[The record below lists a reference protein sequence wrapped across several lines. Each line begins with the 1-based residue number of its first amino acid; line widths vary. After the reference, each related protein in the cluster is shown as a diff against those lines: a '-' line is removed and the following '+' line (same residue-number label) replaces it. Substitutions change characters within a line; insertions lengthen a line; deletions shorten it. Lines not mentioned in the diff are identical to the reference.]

1 MLTVTDRYS
10 GKKLTHKQILFE
22 VNRDRSEEW
31 QAYTR
36 YDIRVWPND
45 ILMWIDPE
53 FYIIGG
59 E

>member
-1 MLTVTDRYS
+1 MLVLDRYS

-22 VNRDRSEEW
+22 VNRDRSEGW

-45 ILMWIDPE
+45 VLGWIDPE

-59 E
+59 AK